1 MLTCLFTSN
10 YKEPRGNTD
19 LCIHGHNVHSH
30 GQKSRSDGTGTSPH
44 CFLGRAAFSFSFSW
58 SDASSGA
65 QLSFHIGSASKD
77 TLIHLKTLANLTSL
91 SCLLLGMLVACCL
104 VQTTKDAHRM
114 SLNGLRWANSVCLVL
129 SWVNRWFFL
138 ISSHDRS
145 RKENLRYAC
154 PPALLSQAWKQIL
167 PLHAVGRVREAF
179 HPGCSF

>member
-1 MLTCLFTSN
+1 MATTSIPTAKN
-10 YKEPRGNTD
+10 
-19 LCIHGHNVHSH
+19 
-30 GQKSRSDGTGTSPH
+30 Q
-44 CFLGRAAFSFSFSW
+44 GRMEQAPVPTAFSEEQLFPCPSVSKLWSW

-114 SLNGLRWANSVCLVL
+114 SLKGLRWANSVCLVL